1 MRICAIFLFIG
12 MFFVIQ
18 GQIAFGDIG
27 DMYIGGI
34 KAKSLDEI
42 KLVSES
48 KYGAC
53 SLLHKKNVFSDESAW
68 YFRCLTG
75 TIVKRSAYYSYPVE
89 IQIQCAKNFRNVYN
103 VYIGGLEKADWGAE
117 TVDARFTIGTT
128 KTVEL
133 SSDEWARG
141 WANFSGEQIAKLID
155 IIEKSKRG
163 DSFIFQIAK
172 DDVHSIEFTGKER
185 EGIGLFLSKC
195 SSF

>member
-1 MRICAIFLFIG
+1 MRTCAIILFIG

-18 GQIAFGDIG
+18 GQIAFGD
-27 DMYIGGI
+27 MYVGGI

-53 SLLHKKNVFSDESAW
+53 SLLHKKNVFSDESGW
-68 YFRCLTG
+68 YFRCMTG
-75 TIVKRSAYYSYPVE
+75 TVVKRSAYYSYPVE
-89 IQIQCAKNFRNVYN
+89 IQIQCAKNFRNVYL
-103 VYIGGLEKADWGAE
+103 GGLEKADWGSE
-117 TVDARFTIGTT
+117 TVDAKFRIGTT

-141 WANFSGEQIAKLID
+141 WANFSGEQITKLID

-163 DSFIFQIAK
+163 NSFIFQIAK
-172 DDVHSIEFTGKER
+172 DDVHSIEFTGEEK

-195 SSF
+195 KSF